1 MRNPCWGIA
10 DNCSISLSL
19 LLGQKLLHIVSNG
32 NEQPIPYWL
41 LLPPVIKVQ
50 IKEGLEL
57 LRATIGQDRGHDHRA
72 EPLLRALQRQTLLI
86 TTPLTMVVAL
96 AKANDDDT
104 TLPHVAVD
112 ASVVIATLV
121 LCHEVV
127 TGPDQP
133 LVAAAETPDN
143 VLLCPHLVG
152 GAVSHKDV
160 APFTLW
166 ERIPATFIP
175 GESEIQPFLA
185 CGAVHAGGEIEQAV
199 CRVTALTS
207 SLPCIT
213 ALIPSFPFC
222 GLPLGGILKGW
233 GELAHAGL

>member
-1 MRNPCWGIA
+1 
-10 DNCSISLSL
+10 
-19 LLGQKLLHIVSNG
+19 
-32 NEQPIPYWL
+32 
-41 LLPPVIKVQ
+41 
-50 IKEGLEL
+50 
-57 LRATIGQDRGHDHRA
+57 
-72 EPLLRALQRQTLLI
+72 
-86 TTPLTMVVAL
+86 MVVAL

-166 ERIPATFIP
+166 EWIPATW
-175 GESEIQPFLA
+175 
-185 CGAVHAGGEIEQAV
+185 GGREGWEV
-199 CRVTALTS
+199 
-207 SLPCIT
+207 
-213 ALIPSFPFC
+213 
-222 GLPLGGILKGW
+222 W
-233 GELAHAGL
+233 GERENKENEKAR